1 MVIVETAIAIPAMAI
16 VGLSLAW
23 MVGGVARTVALGDTA
38 SRIAREVSRGGDAE
52 TVVDSA
58 RERNPALDV
67 HIDHDARG
75 DVVVTAQEP
84 YRAPGVLAGL
94 TLTLTRTVVAPTEQ
108 W

>member
-38 SRIAREVSRGGDAE
+38 SRIAPD
-52 TVVDSA
+52 DPA